1 MSISIRSC
9 PKNDTSNI
17 GGWILKTLSLDNDEI
32 EFLVRIL
39 LRLEQ
44 RNINL
49 AKIAAAA
56 GDLRNTYAR
65 RESAAKAL
73 RLAHKLGGAQ

>member
-1 MSISIRSC
+1 M
-9 PKNDTSNI
+9 
-17 GGWILKTLSLDNDEI
+17 KTLSLDNDEI